1 MRWRMASA
9 TTIEKQIMIVNKLGM
24 HARPASLF
32 VQTASR
38 FVADVKVKKDKQ
50 VIDGKSIL
58 GLLMLAASQGS
69 YLTVWASGPDAM
81 EAVDA
86 IERLILGKFGEE

>member
-1 MRWRMASA
+1 MAV
-9 TTIEKQIMIVNKLGM
+9 ERQIMIVNKLGM

-32 VQTASR
+32 VQTACR
-38 FVADVKVKKDKQ
+38 FIAEVKVKKDKQ

-58 GLLMLAASQGS
+58 GLLMLAAAQGTF
-69 YLTVWASGPDAM
+69 LTVSANGPDAM

-86 IERLILGKFGEE
+86 IERLISGKFGEE